1 MNEPPGNLGMLLDVP
16 VTLTV
21 ELGSCQMSM
30 KDILQLDV
38 GSLIELETM
47 ADAPVDI
54 LINHKKIAKG
64 EIVVLEDRIGIRI
77 IEIHGVKISHSQKLD
92 EDENESAPGIQ
103 GSMPQRQA
111 QPSPSG
117 NEQKVPG

>member
-1 MNEPPGNLGMLLDVP
+1 MNEENNNFGMLLDVP

-38 GSLIELETM
+38 ESLIELDTM
-47 ADAPVDI
+47 ADAPVDV

-64 EIVVLEDRIGIRI
+64 EIVVMEDRIGIRI
-77 IEIHGVKISHSQKLD
+77 TEIHGAKLNPSNRVSDNETTEAIPHRETQPHSMA
-92 EDENESAPGIQ
+92 EPTPEGAS
-103 GSMPQRQA
+103 
-111 QPSPSG
+111 
-117 NEQKVPG
+117 

>member
-1 MNEPPGNLGMLLDVP
+1 MNDEPANFGMLLDVP

-38 GSLIELETM
+38 GSLIELDTM
-47 ADAPVDI
+47 ADAPVDV

-77 IEIHGVKISHSQKLD
+77 IEIHGVKVSRTQRLASEAEVDDPADIS
-92 EDENESAPGIQ
+92 EDPRSKKGKRTAAEPSKENA
-103 GSMPQRQA
+103 
-111 QPSPSG
+111 
-117 NEQKVPG
+117 